1 MMDDP
6 DDGHVP
12 APGDPQDQRVN
23 EAGDG
28 SDHPSG
34 ARPKVKGIPGRAARG
49 HWTRCGSGPAVWG
62 WLEDRR
68 LPARRCGHL

>member
-12 APGDPQDQRVN
+12 APGDPQYQRVN

-34 ARPKVKGIPGRAARG
+34 AWPKVKGIPGCLGLAR
-49 HWTRCGSGPAVWG
+49 RPALSGPA
-62 WLEDRR
+62 LRTS
-68 LPARRCGHL
+68 